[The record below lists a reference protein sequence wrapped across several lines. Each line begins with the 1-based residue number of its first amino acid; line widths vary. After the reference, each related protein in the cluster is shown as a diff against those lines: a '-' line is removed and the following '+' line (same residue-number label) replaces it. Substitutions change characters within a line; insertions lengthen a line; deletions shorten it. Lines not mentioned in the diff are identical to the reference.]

1 VSMMT
6 PRPRAA
12 RRGGPR
18 RTAAPLAA
26 ALGAV
31 MIAVVAC
38 GGTRASVAPSPS
50 PSGGAVA
57 LPSPQATAW
66 PSLVYEGVVALGA
79 ADPEIWKAGADIA
92 RAADAKDVEAMWGA
106 ADGTVKLIEG
116 VLPNVEELEG
126 YPHTAELGAAYRAAF
141 PVMLEGATQIRDS
154 ITAGDSAGVVAG
166 SKTLAQG
173 VVLYGKVRGM
183 LQPYINDALKMKPS
197 LVQ

>member
-1 VSMMT
+1 MIEQT

-12 RRGGPR
+12 RLGGPR
-18 RTAAPLAA
+18 RAAQTLALV
-26 ALGAV
+26 ALVASV
-31 MIAVVAC
+31 AAC
-38 GGTRASVAPSPS
+38 GGPAATPSPS
-50 PSGGAVA
+50 PSAVA
-57 LPSPQATAW
+57 ITTPVPQATAW

-79 ADPEIWKAGADIA
+79 ADAEIWKAGADIA

-116 VLPNVEELEG
+116 VLPNVEELEA

-141 PVMLEGATQIRDS
+141 P
-154 ITAGDSAGVVAG
+154 GDARGGHADPGLDHGGRSAGVVAG
-166 SKTLAQG
+166 SQTLGQG

>member
-1 VSMMT
+1 VIEQT

-12 RRGGPR
+12 RLGGPSR
-18 RTAAPLAA
+18 AVQTLALA
-26 ALGAV
+26 ILV
-31 MIAVVAC
+31 
-38 GGTRASVAPSPS
+38 ASVAACAGTSATPSPS
-50 PSGGAVA
+50 PSSGAVA
-57 LPSPQATAW
+57 TPAPQATAW

-92 RAADAKDVEAMWGA
+92 RAADAQDVEAMWGA
-106 ADGTVKLIEG
+106 ADGTVKLIDG
-116 VLPNVEELEG
+116 LMPNVEELEG

-141 PVMLEGATQIRDS
+141 PVMLEGATQIRDA
-154 ITAGDSAGVVAG
+154 ITAGDPAGVVAG
-166 SKTLAQG
+166 SETLSEG